1 MNNDFKVNVEYSY
14 NNEVN
19 SNNKEWYNKDA
30 REAHINIYKSGE
42 HYISFHG
49 LLTHSQVEHIIALI
63 QDNIIQY
70 KDIDK
75 GYMFIL
81 DVIKNYEHINNK
93 NDNVPLLGDN
103 VFMKD

>member
-14 NNEVN
+14 DNEVN
-19 SNNKEWYNKDA
+19 STNKEWYNKDA
-30 REAHINIYKSGE
+30 REVHINIYKSDE
-42 HYISFHG
+42 HYITFHG
-49 LLTHSQVEHIIALI
+49 LLMHSQVEHIIALI

-93 NDNVPLLGDN
+93 NDNVLLLGDN